1 MKTEHPQSL
10 FFCLDV
16 CGLSGGKRQGWRD
29 LWVVGQDVTVGGFF
43 RLYNLTRSSP
53 HTFKASKF
61 HQGNLAKI
69 NPDPEFQTKNF
80 FWSRI
85 STQKRRSAINFWP
98 KTSTQNFTRKFSAL
112 NFCIELL
119 VWKFKVQSIDFL
131 HFFARN
137 FNALNFC
144 IELLVKKFGAL
155 NFCIELLV

>member
-43 RLYNLTRSSP
+43 RLYNLMRSSP

-69 NPDPEFQTKNF
+69 NPDPEFQTF
-80 FWSRI
+80 FFDLGFQRKKDAVQ
-85 STQKRRSAINFWP
+85 STFDPKLQCRTSA
-98 KTSTQNFTRKFSAL
+98 RKFSAL

-119 VWKFKVQSIDFL
+119 VWKFKVQSIEFL

-155 NFCIELLV
+155 NFCIELLA